1 MPQRKIIHIDMDAFY
16 ASVEQ
21 RDDPSLRGR
30 PIAVGHDGPRGVVS
44 TASYEARPYGVRSAL
59 PSVTAR
65 RLCPELIF
73 VPARFDVYKAVS
85 QQIRDIFREYTE
97 LVEPLSLDEAFL
109 DVTHERS
116 ATLVARE
123 IKARIRRRTELT
135 ASAGVSVNK
144 MLAKIASDYRKPDG
158 LFTIAPSEV
167 EAFVA
172 ALPVERFFGI
182 GAVTAER
189 MHRMGIHTGA
199 DLRQWDEAALMQRFG
214 KAGHAY
220 YGYARGVD
228 EREVEPH
235 RVRKSVGAETTFA
248 EDTDDRV
255 RLSMELAAVREEV
268 WNRIQRH
275 EFRGKTVVL
284 KLKYDDFRQITRSKT
299 LFTPIDSDEA
309 LCRVSRSCSWA
320 SISTAARCGSSAS
333 RWATRPKP
341 VPTAC
346 SCASTSAR
354 SDRFVGARRSIVSRT
369 FSLYLYPYRTD
380 YSGVLLLSLLL
391 GLCPCEKEENVGEVI
406 PPADQGQSTVVCTKS
421 RARIGRGQR
430 PDALALRVGHR
441 AALPARRGRGVDAR
455 AGRGRRST

>member
-1 MPQRKIIHIDMDAFY
+1 M
-16 ASVEQ
+16 
-21 RDDPSLRGR
+21 
-30 PIAVGHDGPRGVVS
+30 
-44 TASYEARPYGVRSAL
+44 
-59 PSVTAR
+59 
-65 RLCPELIF
+65 
-73 VPARFDVYKAVS
+73 
-85 QQIRDIFREYTE
+85 
-97 LVEPLSLDEAFL
+97 
-109 DVTHERS
+109 THERS

-199 DLRQWDEAALMQRFG
+199 DLRQWDEAALVQRFG

-235 RVRKSVGAETTFA
+235 RVRKSIGAETTFA
-248 EDTDDRV
+248 EDTDDRT

-284 KLKYDDFRQITRSKT
+284 KLKFDNCRQITRSKT
-299 LFTPIDSDEA
+299 LFAPVNSAETLRHARS
-309 LCRVSRSCSWA
+309 LCRLRAVALRLRRGVTVSS
-320 SISTAARCGSSAS
+320 
-333 RWATRPKP
+333 
-341 VPTAC
+341 
-346 SCASTSAR
+346 
-354 SDRFVGARRSIVSRT
+354 
-369 FSLYLYPYRTD
+369 
-380 YSGVLLLSLLL
+380 VL
-391 GLCPCEKEENVGEVI
+391 GEVLSRELFRCI
-406 PPADQGQSTVVCTKS
+406 CTRIELIIRECCCSRFCSGFVPAK
-421 RARIGRGQR
+421 
-430 PDALALRVGHR
+430 
-441 AALPARRGRGVDAR
+441 RRR
-455 AGRGRRST
+455 T

>member
-1 MPQRKIIHIDMDAFY
+1 MN
-16 ASVEQ
+16 
-21 RDDPSLRGR
+21 
-30 PIAVGHDGPRGVVS
+30 
-44 TASYEARPYGVRSAL
+44 VR
-59 PSVTAR
+59 R
-65 RLCPELIF
+65 RSS
-73 VPARFDVYKAVS
+73 PARSRPAYAG
-85 QQIRDIFREYTE
+85 R
-97 LVEPLSLDEAFL
+97 
-109 DVTHERS
+109 RS
-116 ATLVARE
+116 
-123 IKARIRRRTELT
+123 LT

-199 DLRQWDEAALMQRFG
+199 DLRQWDEAALVQRFG

-248 EDTDDRV
+248 EDTDDRT
-255 RLSMELAAVREEV
+255 RLSMEPGGRARGGVEPHSASRVPGQDRRAETQIRRLPPDHPIEDALHGHRLRRSALP
-268 WNRIQRH
+268 RI
-275 EFRGKTVVL
+275 GG
-284 KLKYDDFRQITRSKT
+284 
-299 LFTPIDSDEA
+299 A
-309 LCRVSRSCSWA
+309 CSRA

-421 RARIGRGQR
+421 RASYWKGAATGCAGLTCRAPCGFTCPTRSRSGCSCR
-430 PDALALRVGHR
+430 PR
-441 AALPARRGRGVDAR
+441 AAIDVTPDGRFPDIRLRAAGDAGPIRGCIRVRSGR
-455 AGRGRRST
+455 ACAPVFVGSEP

>member
-1 MPQRKIIHIDMDAFY
+1 MLQRKIIHIDMDAFY

-123 IKARIRRRTELT
+123 IKARIRRQTELT

-167 EAFVA
+167 AAFVA
-172 ALPVERFFGI
+172 ALPVERF
-182 GAVTAER
+182 
-189 MHRMGIHTGA
+189 
-199 DLRQWDEAALMQRFG
+199 FG

-235 RVRKSVGAETTFA
+235 RVRKSIGAETTFA
-248 EDTDDRV
+248 EDTDDRT

-299 LFTPIDSDEA
+299 LFTAIDSDEA
-309 LCRVSRSCSWA
+309 LCRVSEE
-320 SISTAARCGSSAS
+320 
-333 RWATRPKP
+333 
-341 VPTAC
+341 
-346 SCASTSAR
+346 
-354 SDRFVGARRSIVSRT
+354 
-369 FSLYLYPYRTD
+369 
-380 YSGVLLLSLLL
+380 LL
-391 GLCPCEKEENVGEVI
+391 
-406 PPADQGQSTVVCTKS
+406 A
-421 RARIGRGQR
+421 
-430 PDALALRVGHR
+430 
-441 AALPARRGRGVDAR
+441 GVDFH
-455 AGRGRRST
+455 GRKVRLIGLTVGNTPEACADCVQLRFDFGEE

>member
-1 MPQRKIIHIDMDAFY
+1 M
-16 ASVEQ
+16 
-21 RDDPSLRGR
+21 
-30 PIAVGHDGPRGVVS
+30 GHDGPRGVVS

-123 IKARIRRRTELT
+123 IKARIRRQTELT

-199 DLRQWDEAALMQRFG
+199 DLRQWDEAALVQRFG

-248 EDTDDRV
+248 EDT
-255 RLSMELAAVREEV
+255 AEV

-275 EFRGKTVVL
+275 EFRGKTAVL

-299 LFTPIDSDEA
+299 LFTAIDSDEA
-309 LCRVSRSCSWA
+309 LCRVSEE
-320 SISTAARCGSSAS
+320 
-333 RWATRPKP
+333 
-341 VPTAC
+341 
-346 SCASTSAR
+346 
-354 SDRFVGARRSIVSRT
+354 
-369 FSLYLYPYRTD
+369 
-380 YSGVLLLSLLL
+380 LL
-391 GLCPCEKEENVGEVI
+391 
-406 PPADQGQSTVVCTKS
+406 A
-421 RARIGRGQR
+421 
-430 PDALALRVGHR
+430 
-441 AALPARRGRGVDAR
+441 GVDFH
-455 AGRGRRST
+455 GRKVRLIGLTVGNTPEACADCVQLRFDFGEE

>member
-65 RLCPELIF
+65 RLCPDLIF

-123 IKARIRRRTELT
+123 IKARIRRQTELT

-199 DLRQWDEAALMQRFG
+199 DLRQWDEAALVQRFG

-248 EDTDDRV
+248 EDTDDRT

-284 KLKYDDFRQITRSKT
+284 KLKFDNFRQITRSKT
-299 LFTPIDSDEA
+299 LF
-309 LCRVSRSCSWA
+309 
-320 SISTAARCGSSAS
+320 
-333 RWATRPKP
+333 
-341 VPTAC
+341 
-346 SCASTSAR
+346 
-354 SDRFVGARRSIVSRT
+354 RRSA
-369 FSLYLYPYRTD
+369 LP
-380 YSGVLLLSLLL
+380 
-391 GLCPCEKEENVGEVI
+391 
-406 PPADQGQSTVVCTKS
+406 
-421 RARIGRGQR
+421 RIGG
-430 PDALALRVGHR
+430 
-441 AALPARRGRGVDAR
+441 AA
-455 AGRGRRST
+455 RGRRFPRPQRAAHRSHGGQHARSLCRLRAVALRFRRGVTVSSVLGEVLSRELFRCICTRIELIIRKCCCSRFCSGSAPAKRRRTWAR

>member
-1 MPQRKIIHIDMDAFY
+1 M
-16 ASVEQ
+16 
-21 RDDPSLRGR
+21 
-30 PIAVGHDGPRGVVS
+30 
-44 TASYEARPYGVRSAL
+44 
-59 PSVTAR
+59 TAR

-123 IKARIRRRTELT
+123 IKARIRRQTEL
-135 ASAGVSVNK
+135 
-144 MLAKIASDYRKPDG
+144 
-158 LFTIAPSEV
+158 IAPSEV

-182 GAVTAER
+182 GAVKAER
-189 MHRMGIHTGA
+189 MHRMDIHTGA
-199 DLRQWDEAALMQRFG
+199 DLRQWDEAALVQRFG

-248 EDTDDRV
+248 EDTDDRT

-299 LFTPIDSDEA
+299 LFTAIDSDEA
-309 LCRVSRSCSWA
+309 LCRVSEE
-320 SISTAARCGSSAS
+320 
-333 RWATRPKP
+333 
-341 VPTAC
+341 
-346 SCASTSAR
+346 
-354 SDRFVGARRSIVSRT
+354 
-369 FSLYLYPYRTD
+369 
-380 YSGVLLLSLLL
+380 LL
-391 GLCPCEKEENVGEVI
+391 
-406 PPADQGQSTVVCTKS
+406 A
-421 RARIGRGQR
+421 
-430 PDALALRVGHR
+430 
-441 AALPARRGRGVDAR
+441 GVDFHGLTVGNTPEACADCVQLR
-455 AGRGRRST
+455 FDFGEE

>member
-1 MPQRKIIHIDMDAFY
+1 MYHLCTTAIFRTIYHKRKILDIRLNIKDFS
-16 ASVEQ
+16 SVGVTGFE
-21 RDDPSLRGR
+21 PATTR
-30 PIAVGHDGPRGVVS
+30 PP
-44 TASYEARPYGVRSAL
+44 GVRSAL

-65 RLCPELIF
+65 RLCPDLIF
-73 VPARFDVYKAVS
+73 VPARFDLYKTVS

-109 DVTHERS
+109 DVTHLRS

-123 IKARIRRRTELT
+123 IKTRIREATGLT

-199 DLRQWDEAALMQRFG
+199 DLRQWDEAALVQRFG

-220 YGYARGVD
+220 YGYARGID

-248 EDTDDRV
+248 EDTGDRM

-268 WNRIQRH
+268 WGRILRH

-299 LFTPIDSDEA
+299 LFATVDSAET
-309 LCRVSRSCSWA
+309 LRRVSEE
-320 SISTAARCGSSAS
+320 
-333 RWATRPKP
+333 
-341 VPTAC
+341 
-346 SCASTSAR
+346 
-354 SDRFVGARRSIVSRT
+354 
-369 FSLYLYPYRTD
+369 
-380 YSGVLLLSLLL
+380 LL
-391 GLCPCEKEENVGEVI
+391 
-406 PPADQGQSTVVCTKS
+406 A
-421 RARIGRGQR
+421 
-430 PDALALRVGHR
+430 
-441 AALPARRGRGVDAR
+441 GVDFH
-455 AGRGRRST
+455 GRRVRLIGLTVGNTPEACADCVQLRFDFDNMK

>member
-1 MPQRKIIHIDMDAFY
+1 M
-16 ASVEQ
+16 
-21 RDDPSLRGR
+21 
-30 PIAVGHDGPRGVVS
+30 
-44 TASYEARPYGVRSAL
+44 
-59 PSVTAR
+59 
-65 RLCPELIF
+65 
-73 VPARFDVYKAVS
+73 
-85 QQIRDIFREYTE
+85 
-97 LVEPLSLDEAFL
+97 EPLSLDEAFL

-199 DLRQWDEAALMQRFG
+199 DLRQWDEAALVQRFG

-299 LFTPIDSDEA
+299 LFTGHR
-309 LCRVSRSCSWA
+309 L
-320 SISTAARCGSSAS
+320 
-333 RWATRPKP
+333 
-341 VPTAC
+341 
-346 SCASTSAR
+346 
-354 SDRFVGARRSIVSRT
+354 RRS
-369 FSLYLYPYRTD
+369 
-380 YSGVLLLSLLL
+380 
-391 GLCPCEKEENVGEVI
+391 
-406 PPADQGQSTVVCTKS
+406 
-421 RARIGRGQR
+421 
-430 PDALALRVGHR
+430 
-441 AALPARRGRGVDAR
+441 ALPCIGGTA
-455 AGRGRRST
+455 RGRRFPRPQGAAHRSHGRRHSPEACADCVQLRFDFGEE